1 MLNLSSLSLSLSLSP
16 LSSPLLTPL
25 SHTHIQEI
33 EVYAKQ
39 TQTDIAVPERRDE
52 EDEEESEIPAEPVR
66 QDTSA
71 KNQHK
76 DDTIEDKP
84 VNPPVHSQLYKIPMM

>member
-1 MLNLSSLSLSLSLSP
+1 VLNSPSPPPSLSLSLNLS
-16 LSSPLLTPL
+16 T
-25 SHTHIQEI
+25 IQEI

-39 TQTDIAVPERRDE
+39 TQTDIAAPEQRDE
-52 EDEEESEIPAEPVR
+52 EDEETEIPAEPVR

-76 DDTIEDKP
+76 DDTIQDKP
-84 VNPPVHSQLYKIPMM
+84 VNPRIYTCSIYCLYLLPMM

>member
-1 MLNLSSLSLSLSLSP
+1 MLNSPPPLFLSD
-16 LSSPLLTPL
+16 
-25 SHTHIQEI
+25 IQEI

-39 TQTDIAVPERRDE
+39 TQTDIAAPERRDE
-52 EDEEESEIPAEPVR
+52 EDEETEIPAEPVR

-76 DDTIEDKP
+76 DDTIQDKP
-84 VNPPVHSQLYKIPMM
+84 VNPRICTLLSISIDDDVIMM